1 MTACVYGT
9 RAWLGLPWRDLA
21 FAERHRLRSVACW
34 LLICRVQCFQECH
47 QSSCFR
53 RTEVFP
59 VGRHIS
65 PALDHLTNKLIFC
78 KAKSHSVERR
88 PALTSFVVQRMTV
101 VTLLRLK
108 NERTMALQCRPA
120 MQEFSR
126 NRLAAPGVH
135 HRAPGC
141 VLGQM
146 SQSAEAY
153 GDQQNREYR
162 NRPAFPALLPFA
174 CYKRKRQQDND
185 SDGRTNQ
192 QDGRLGRRGQEREQ
206 SIQPQKEEVGTWGGL
221 NDRRIRLA
229 AWTKGTKMNRTNSN
243 RNKNETGEENVL
255 PYRLRHERHTLLVRE
270 SPIFLQ
276 IRGAPNDATRHGPFV
291 DSQFQHHKQV
301 HADKSNQ

>member
-47 QSSCFR
+47 QRGCFR

-78 KAKSHSVERR
+78 KAESNRVQRR
-88 PALTSFVVQRMTV
+88 PAMASFVIQRMTV
-101 VTLLRLK
+101 VTLFGLK
-108 NERTMALQCRPA
+108 NECTMALQCRPA
-120 MQEFSR
+120 PQQFSR
-126 NRLAAPGVH
+126 NRLAAPGIH
-135 HRAPGC
+135 HRTPGR
-141 VLGQM
+141 VLTQVC
-146 SQSAEAY
+146 QSAEGY
-153 GDQQNREYR
+153 CDQQNREHS
-162 NRPAFPALLPFA
+162 NWPALPALLAFTR
-174 CYKRKRQQDND
+174 YKRKGQQDND
-185 SDGRTNQ
+185 SDGRTSQKN
-192 QDGRLGRRGQEREQ
+192 GCLGRWRQERKQ
-206 SIQPQKEEVGTWGGL
+206 SIQPQKEEVGTRGGL
-221 NDRRIRLA
+221 NDRRIWLA

-243 RNKNETGEENVL
+243 CNKNETGEENVL
-255 PYRLRHERHTLLVRE
+255 PYRLRHERHSLLVRE
-270 SPIFLQ
+270 FLIFLQ
-276 IRGAPNDATRHGPFV
+276 IRGAPNAATRHGPFV